1 MNNNLLKCLFVLILT
16 WISGSVLPAKT
27 DEVED
32 KLYVSDFDP
41 GTIGDFSDS
50 VSTVQ
55 RFDAKT
61 GASLNPY
68 VTANSGG
75 LHLPHGVIFN
85 TLGKLLVVNQ
95 NVNLPINGE
104 VLRYRGDTGAFLDAL
119 IPDAQLAP
127 DGIILHDDTTVFVA
141 DVGDFNFDTG
151 VEVPGHLSQYDA
163 KTGQLLR
170 NLIPTGLPEEFH
182 PRGLVV
188 GPDGLLYVS
197 VRKLPALD
205 GGHIL
210 RFNPESGVY
219 LGRFIDSTATNDL
232 NRPDGLTFGPDRRLY
247 VTSFRLNALDNDKI
261 LIFNGT
267 TGAYIDKIDLDQVRQ
282 PRAFAQS
289 LLFGPRGRLFVPIA
303 GNDTD
308 TGQVRRYDVRT
319 KQYSVFIPSLASG
332 GPLKGPQYLTF
343 GKTDPETLRYGHE
356 D

>member
-1 MNNNLLKCLFVLILT
+1 MNNNLLKCLSVLILT
-16 WISGSVLPAKT
+16 WISGSIVPAKA

-119 IPDAQLAP
+119 IPSTSEDAPLAP
-127 DGIILHDDTTVFVA
+127 DGIILHDTTIFVA
-141 DVGDFNFDTG
+141 DRGDVG
-151 VEVPGHLSQYDA
+151 VPGHLSQFDA
-163 KTGQLLR
+163 KTGHFLR

-182 PRGLVV
+182 PRGLVI
-188 GPDGLLYVS
+188 GPDGMLYVS
-197 VRKLPALD
+197 VRNLPAPG

-210 RFNPESGVY
+210 RFNPKSGVY
-219 LGRFIDSTATNDL
+219 LGSFIDSTATNDL
-232 NRPDGLTFGPDRRLY
+232 NRPDGLSFGPHGRLY
-247 VTSFRLNALDNDKI
+247 VTSFRLDALDNDKI

-267 TGAYIDKIDLDQVRQ
+267 TGAYIHKIDLDKVRQ

-289 LLFGPRGRLFVPIA
+289 LLFGPRDRLFVPIA
-303 GNDTD
+303 GDGPD